1 MVLIRRLT
9 SNRVISASL
18 LIAFFFGVDKVVALV
33 RQQIVGRSFG
43 LNATLDA
50 YNVANN
56 LPDLLFGLISGSA
69 LGIAFIPV
77 LTEVLDKEGRSGAWK
92 LFSQVV
98 NLAFIV
104 TGLFSIVIALFP
116 MFFIQRVI
124 TPGFPLEQQLLVAN
138 LMRLNLIATLLFSI
152 SGLVM
157 GGLQANQH
165 FLLPALAPT
174 FYNVGQI
181 VGVLV
186 FGKALG
192 IYGLAFGV
200 ILGAVLH
207 LGIQIPGLIR
217 YEFKWTPRIDLN
229 DPGVRKMLRL
239 MAPRVLTLFFIYL
252 TLSIARDNIA
262 SRLIQSGQA
271 APGSISALDY
281 GWYLLQLPETLIGT
295 AIATALLPTLSEL
308 VARKERDELKQLLR
322 RSLGILV
329 VITVPAAIL
338 GYLLLPVA
346 VKLVFEGRAFTAEN
360 SALVILAARMF
371 MLGLLGHS
379 LKEITARAFYA
390 HQDAYTPMFLAIL
403 TLALFVAFSLAFA
416 PMLGFASLALA
427 NSLAFTVEA
436 LLMLFILYRRR
447 II

>member
-1 MVLIRRLT
+1 MNR
-9 SNRVISASL
+9 RVINASL

-33 RQQIVGRSFG
+33 RQRFVGGYFG
-43 LNATLDA
+43 LSPILDA

-56 LPDLLFGLISGSA
+56 LPDLLFLIISGSA

-77 LTEVLDKEGRSGAWK
+77 LTEALDKEGRVGAWK

-104 TGLFSIVIALFP
+104 TALFSIVVALFP
-116 MFFIQRVI
+116 LFFIQRII

-138 LMRLNLIATLLFSI
+138 LMRLNLIATLIFSI

-181 VGVLV
+181 VGLLVL
-186 FGKALG
+186 GPRLG
-192 IYGLAFGV
+192 IYGLVCGV

-239 MAPRVLTLFFIYL
+239 MAPRVLTLFFIVL

-262 SRLIQSGQA
+262 SRLIDAGLA
-271 APGSISALDY
+271 VPGSISALDY

-308 VARKERDELKQLLR
+308 VTRGEHAELKRMLR

-329 VITVPAAIL
+329 VLTVPVAIL
-338 GYLLLPVA
+338 SYLLLPLA
-346 VKLVFEGRAFTAEN
+346 VKRVFEGRAFTPEH
-360 SALVILAARMF
+360 SVLVILAARMF
-371 MLGLLGHS
+371 MIGLLGHS
-379 LKEITARAFYA
+379 IKEITARAFYA
-390 HQDAYTPMFLAIL
+390 HQDAYTPLFLSIL
-403 TLALFVAFSLAFA
+403 TLALFVTFGLAFA
-416 PMLGFASLALA
+416 PALGFASLALA

-436 LLMLFILYRRR
+436 LLMLVILYRRR

>member
-1 MVLIRRLT
+1 MNRRLI
-9 SNRVISASL
+9 NASL
-18 LIAFFFGVDKVVALV
+18 LIAFFFSIDKVVALL
-33 RQQIVGRSFG
+33 RQRVVGRYFG
-43 LNATLDA
+43 LNAVLDA

-77 LTEVLDKEGRSGAWK
+77 LTEALDLEGREGAWK

-104 TGLFSIVIALFP
+104 TAAFSIVIALFP
-116 MFFIQRVI
+116 LPFIQSVV

-138 LMRLNLIATLLFSI
+138 LMRLNLIATLIFSI

-174 FYNVGQI
+174 FYNIGQI

-186 FGKALG
+186 LGKVFG
-192 IYGLAFGV
+192 IYGLACGV

-217 YEFKWTPRIDLN
+217 YEFKWTPLIDLN
-229 DPGVRKMLRL
+229 DPGLRKMLRL
-239 MAPRVLTLFFIYL
+239 MGPRVITLFMIYL

-262 SRLIQSGQA
+262 SRLIGA
-271 APGSISALDY
+271 GLATAGSISALDY
-281 GWYLLQLPETLIGT
+281 GWYLMQLPETIIGT

-308 VARKERDELKQLLR
+308 VAHGEHVELKRLLR
-322 RSLGILV
+322 RALGILV
-329 VITVPAAIL
+329 VITLPVAVV
-338 GYLLLPVA
+338 GFVLLPPA

-360 SALVILAARMF
+360 SELVILAARLF
-371 MLGLLGHS
+371 MIGLLGHS
-379 LKEITARAFYA
+379 LKEITARTFYA

-403 TLALFVAFSLAFA
+403 TLFLFVAFSLAFA
-416 PMLGFASLALA
+416 PRLGFASLALA
-427 NSLAFTVEA
+427 NSLAFTAEA
-436 LLMLFILYRRR
+436 FIMLFILYRRR
-447 II
+447 IL

>member
-1 MVLIRRLT
+1 MLLIRRLT
-9 SNRVISASL
+9 SNRVISASM
-18 LIAFFFGVDKVVALV
+18 LIAFFFGIDKIVALV
-33 RQQIVGRSFG
+33 RQQIVGRYFG

-69 LGIAFIPV
+69 LGIAFIPI
-77 LTEVLDKEGRSGAWK
+77 LTEALDKEGRSGAWK

-98 NLAFIV
+98 NLAFVV
-104 TGLFSIVIALFP
+104 TALFSIVIALFP

-124 TPGFPLEQQLLVAN
+124 TPGFPPEQQLLVAN
-138 LMRLNLIATLLFSI
+138 LMRLNLIATLIFSI

-174 FYNVGQI
+174 FYNIGQI
-181 VGVLV
+181 VGVMV

-192 IYGLAFGV
+192 IYGLACGV

-217 YEFKWTPRIDLN
+217 YEFKWTPRIDFN

-271 APGSISALDY
+271 VPGIISALDY
-281 GWYLLQLPETLIGT
+281 GWYLLQLPETIIGT
-295 AIATALLPTLSEL
+295 AIATALLPTISEL
-308 VARKERDELKQLLR
+308 VTRGEHLELQRLLR
-322 RSLGILV
+322 RALGILV
-329 VITVPAAIL
+329 LITLPVAL
-338 GYLLLPVA
+338 VSYLLLPLA

-360 SALVILAARMF
+360 SALVILAGQMF

-403 TLALFVAFSLAFA
+403 TLVLFVSLSLALA
-416 PMLGFASLALA
+416 PLLGFASLALA
-427 NSLAFTVEA
+427 NSLAFTIEA
-436 LLMLFILYRRR
+436 LLMLFILYRRK
-447 II
+447 IL

>member
-1 MVLIRRLT
+1 MNRRII
-9 SNRVISASL
+9 NASL
-18 LIAFFFGVDKVVALV
+18 LIAFFFSVDKVVALL
-33 RQQIVGRSFG
+33 RQRIVGHYFG
-43 LNATLDA
+43 LSAVLDA

-77 LTEVLDKEGRSGAWK
+77 LTEALDKEGRSGAWK

-98 NLAFIV
+98 NLAFVV
-104 TGLFSIVIALFP
+104 TALFSVIIALFP
-116 MFFIQRVI
+116 LPFIKSVV

-138 LMRLNLIATLLFSI
+138 LMRLNLIATLIFSI

-174 FYNVGQI
+174 FYNIGQI
-181 VGVLV
+181 LGVMVL
-186 FGKALG
+186 GKVLG
-192 IYGLAFGV
+192 IYGLACGV

-217 YEFKWTPRIDLN
+217 YEFKWTPVIDLN
-229 DPGVRKMLRL
+229 DPGLRKMLRL
-239 MAPRVLTLFFIYL
+239 MGPRVITLFLIYL

-262 SRLIQSGQA
+262 SRLIQAGLA
-271 APGSISALDY
+271 TAGSISALDY
-281 GWYLLQLPETLIGT
+281 GWYLLQLPETVIGT

-308 VARKERDELKQLLR
+308 VTRGEQVELKRLLR
-322 RSLGILV
+322 RALGILV
-329 VITVPAAIL
+329 VITVPVAIL
-338 GYLLLPVA
+338 GFVLLPLA

-379 LKEITARAFYA
+379 LKEITARTFYA

-403 TLALFVAFSLAFA
+403 TLVLFVTFGLAFA
-416 PMLGFASLALA
+416 PRLGFASLALA
-427 NSLAFTVEA
+427 NSLAFTTEA
-436 LLMLFILYRRR
+436 FVMLFILYRRK
-447 II
+447 IL

>member
-1 MVLIRRLT
+1 MNR
-9 SNRVISASL
+9 RVINASL
-18 LIAFFFGVDKVVALV
+18 LIAFFFGIDKITALL
-33 RQQIVGRSFG
+33 RQRIVGHYFG
-43 LNATLDA
+43 LNAVLDA

-77 LTEVLDKEGRSGAWK
+77 LTEALNKEGRAGAWK

-98 NLAFIV
+98 NLAFVV
-104 TGLFSIVIALFP
+104 TASFSLVIALFP
-116 MFFIQRVI
+116 LFFVQRVI

-138 LMRLNLIATLLFSI
+138 LMRLNLIATLIFSI

-174 FYNVGQI
+174 FYNAGQI
-181 VGVLV
+181 LGVVVLGR
-186 FGKALG
+186 FLG
-192 IYGLAFGV
+192 IYGLACGV
-200 ILGAVLH
+200 ILGAALH
-207 LGIQIPGLIR
+207 LGIQIPGLLR
-217 YEFKWTPRIDLN
+217 YEFKWTPRIDFN
-229 DPGVRKMLRL
+229 DPGVRQMLRL

-262 SRLIQSGQA
+262 SRLIQGGH
-271 APGSISALDY
+271 APPGIISALDY

-308 VARKERDELKQLLR
+308 VTRGEHTELKRLLR
-322 RSLGILV
+322 RSLGLLV
-329 VITVPAAIL
+329 VITIPAAIL
-338 GYLLLPVA
+338 GFVLLPLA

-379 LKEITARAFYA
+379 LKEITARTFYA
-390 HQDAYTPMFLAIL
+390 HQDAYTPLFLSIL
-403 TLALFVAFSLAFA
+403 TLGLFISFSLAFA
-416 PMLGFASLALA
+416 PLLGFASLALA